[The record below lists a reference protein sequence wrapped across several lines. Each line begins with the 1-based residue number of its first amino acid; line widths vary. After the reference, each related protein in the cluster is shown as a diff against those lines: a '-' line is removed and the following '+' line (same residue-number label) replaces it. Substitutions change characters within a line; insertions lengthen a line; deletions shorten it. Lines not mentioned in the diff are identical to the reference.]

1 MDFPLAGCGLT
12 SILTANLVNVL
23 DSASL
28 NLLWHDADAREVL
41 LRRVITERL
50 VAKPPPALDDHIVAT
65 YFFAL
70 RSWSLEHAAKE
81 ISYHATS
88 GTKDIPPGSLLE
100 QCTGRAVGVD
110 AFDITGR
117 LGLLHMAYPLKM
129 LLQADGHL
137 TSTDILHTVAG
148 AIIFD
153 IYENQDVRLVN
164 LQIPEKVLRTF
175 PGPAYG
181 GPGVRALT
189 NWDKVE
195 RASRLPDV
203 SNSAATSGAR
213 DRRDACPTF
222 EPAFGT
228 ILKPTAGI
236 TPETVGML
244 MEDVAA
250 CPLFLFVKE
259 DENLYPRLDYSPV
272 KERTRR
278 AVDAIQRQQDKRGG
292 KGLVFAPHITGSPHE
307 ILESVHAV
315 VEAGATGVMFSE
327 SFAGGIVRMVREAT
341 KHLARPPAIYGH
353 NAGIGVKTRGGIWR
367 EVIDLLARLDGIDFR
382 QTAPVR
388 QGAPFIYP
396 HGDEWLGSERVLTQA
411 LPGIK
416 PVMIARAGGLDQGN
430 IILNLEDAGQRGLSE
445 HILFLAGSAIN
456 SIKNAAGKPDSTLG
470 AEAMQQALEVH
481 RSGELRGVPVE
492 RHLQTLVDVAER
504 KSLMAL
510 RRALRQRYREAV
522 G

>member
-1 MDFPLAGCGLT
+1 MKTLD
-12 SILTANLVNVL
+12 TAT
-23 DSASL
+23 L
-28 NLLWHDADAREVL
+28 NSLWHDADAREVR
-41 LRRVITERL
+41 LRQIVTERL
-50 VAKPPPALDDHIVAT
+50 AANPPPVLEDQIVAT

-70 RSWSLEHAAKE
+70 RAWSLEHAAKE

-100 QCTGRAVGVD
+100 QCTGRAVAMD
-110 AFDITGR
+110 AFDSTGR

-129 LLQADGHL
+129 LLQPDGHL

-153 IYENQDVRLVN
+153 VYENQDARLVA

-175 PGPAYG
+175 PGPAH
-181 GPGVRALT
+181 GPQGVRELT
-189 NWDKVE
+189 RFE
-195 RASRLPDV
+195 
-203 SNSAATSGAR
+203 AA
-213 DRRDACPTF
+213 

-236 TPETVGML
+236 TPDRVGRL
-244 MEDVAA
+244 VEEAA
-250 CPLFLFVKE
+250 SCPLFLFIKE

-278 AVDAIQRQQDKRGG
+278 AVEAIRRDREGRGG
-292 KGLVFAPHITGSPHE
+292 KGVIFAPHITGTPHE
-307 ILESVHAV
+307 IIESVHAV
-315 VEAGATGVMFSE
+315 VEAGANGVMFSE
-327 SFAGGIVRMVREAT
+327 SFSQGTVRMVREAT
-341 KHLARPPAIYGH
+341 RHLPCPPAIYGH

-388 QGAPFIYP
+388 EGTPFIYP
-396 HGDEWLGSERVLTQA
+396 YGDEWLASERVLTQA

-416 PVMIARAGGLDQGN
+416 PTMIARAGGLDQGN
-430 IILNLEDAGQRGLSE
+430 IIANLQDAEERGLSGS
-445 HILFLAGSAIN
+445 ILFLAGSAIN
-456 SIKNAAGKPDSTLG
+456 SIKNAKCSPDSRLG

-481 RSGELRGVPVE
+481 RGGELRGVPAGE
-492 RHLQTLVDVAER
+492 QLSALRALAER
-504 KSLMAL
+504 RQLKAL
-510 RRALRQRYREAV
+510 QEALRQRYPGV
-522 G
+522 TS